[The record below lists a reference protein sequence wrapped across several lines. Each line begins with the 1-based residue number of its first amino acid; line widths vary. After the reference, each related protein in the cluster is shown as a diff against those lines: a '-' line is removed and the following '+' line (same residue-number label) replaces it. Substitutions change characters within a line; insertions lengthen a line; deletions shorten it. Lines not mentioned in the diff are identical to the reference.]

1 MSAEDRKNYD
11 DKIAEMHF
19 KIDILEQRVIRHE
32 EQALRKYAEMSLTLK
47 NDARLAALHTYHKKD

>member
-1 MSAEDRKNYD
+1 MSADDRKNYD

-32 EQALRKYAEMSLTLK
+32 EQALRRYAEMSLTLK
-47 NDARLAALHTYHKKD
+47 NDPRLAALHTYHKKD